1 MASASNLDSLKK
13 KRDIINA
20 RIRLV
25 QNREQSKE
33 RKDNTRRKILIGSYY
48 LEQSN
53 KNNSFDDI
61 VKLNIR
67 GSKNIKRKIQD
78 NKQSADLSYSL
89 ATIKCDVELPFD
101 PEQLKNR
108 RVNGKV
114 LFEWFTKLEFNR

>member
-48 LEQSN
+48 LDQAN
-53 KNNSFDDI
+53 KNNSFNDI
-61 VKLNIR
+61 VKLMDSYLTRDSDRMLFDLTPI
-67 GSKNIKRKIQD
+67 KN
-78 NKQSADLSYSL
+78 
-89 ATIKCDVELPFD
+89 
-101 PEQLKNR
+101 
-108 RVNGKV
+108 
-114 LFEWFTKLEFNR
+114 

>member
-48 LEQSN
+48 LDQAN
-53 KNNSFDDI
+53 KNNSFDEI
-61 VKLNIR
+61 IKLMDSYLTR
-67 GSKNIKRKIQD
+67 DSDRMLFGLKPIKK
-78 NKQSADLSYSL
+78 
-89 ATIKCDVELPFD
+89 
-101 PEQLKNR
+101 
-108 RVNGKV
+108 
-114 LFEWFTKLEFNR
+114 